1 MRMRHGSFMTVGALA
16 ACLTFTGAC
25 DTSEGAA
32 ADAGTSGGGGGG
44 GGGGGADTAQGDTSG
59 GPVKTTPFA
68 DFENHCADDAA
79 CTVGGQGCA
88 PVTGQEGGLCL
99 VEPTAESTISD
110 PFAEEATDKK
120 PDLSCVDQAW
130 PAPTGA
136 KVKLHGYVDRFGSGG
151 ITTGMT
157 VRIYDGAKFDP
168 SRCWGKD
175 PGEALQCYEDVIGD
189 TGAILG
195 EAVSTQVNDPLA
207 EGRDCNETADCPLG
221 FECNDADGFD
231 ACHEQFGL
239 YEIDGIPTNTPLVIM
254 VSPPE
259 DEKDGWHRTF
269 LFNIILLD
277 DFAKDGGYRYDPTIV
292 SDGQWKTVPN
302 PFGTQIA
309 PGNGAIGGRI
319 RDCASAGAAGRP
331 SWHIAEATVGF
342 GTSPSKVGYF
352 NAYEEDTLPVP
363 DRTTTNILG
372 RYVGLDVTPGPN
384 WITGTILQG
393 GKTVTL
399 GSHPVYVLPSSL
411 SVVSF
416 PGVVPPVTHE

>member
-1 MRMRHGSFMTVGALA
+1 MRAHLA
-16 ACLTFTGAC
+16 AVGVLAAGLAVTGAC
-25 DTSEGAA
+25 DTSEGPAPA
-32 ADAGTSGGGGGG
+32 NGGGTGTADSGAGPGGSDATG
-44 GGGGGADTAQGDTSG
+44 GDTG
-59 GPVKTTPFA
+59 GPTEATPFE
-68 DFENHCADDAA
+68 DFENHCGGDGDCSIA
-79 CTVGGQGCA
+79 GQGCA
-88 PVTGQEGGLCL
+88 MVTGQEGGLCT
-99 VEPTAESTISD
+99 VKPTKDSTISD
-110 PFAEEATDKK
+110 PFTEENTDKK

-136 KVKLHGYVDRFGSGG
+136 KVKMHGFVDRFGSGG

-157 VRIYDGAKFDP
+157 VRVYDAAKFDP
-168 SRCWGKD
+168 GRCWGKE
-175 PGEALQCYEDVIGD
+175 PAEALACYEEVVTDSA
-189 TGAILG
+189 AILG
-195 EAVSTQVNDPLA
+195 ETVSTQVPDQLA
-207 EGRDCNETADCPLG
+207 EGKDCGSTSECPLG

-239 YEIDGIPTNTPLVIM
+239 YEIEGIPTNTPLVIM
-254 VSPPE
+254 VAPPA
-259 DEKDGWHRTF
+259 DEADSWHRTF

-319 RDCASAGAAGRP
+319 RDCASAGSTGRA

-342 GTSPSKVGYF
+342 GTSPSKIGYF
-352 NAYEEDTLPVP
+352 NALEEDTLPVP
-363 DRTTTNILG
+363 DRSATNILG

-384 WITGTILQG
+384 WVTGTILQD
-393 GKTVTL
+393 GKAVTL
-399 GSHPVYVLPSSL
+399 GSHPVFVMPSSL